1 MAGDKNPS
9 RALSTFTHK
18 AAYLNLL
25 SKKLKEL
32 LDIKVTLSL
41 ILNVETRKEVLMM
54 NISIIH
60 LAEILEKINKIQ
72 ELLDSETALSASQ
85 KEKYSQLL
93 LSIAYSIVERHE
105 YILIA

>member
-1 MAGDKNPS
+1 
-9 RALSTFTHK
+9 
-18 AAYLNLL
+18 
-25 SKKLKEL
+25 LKEL